1 MVQFRDNMGVAL
13 KPLLIARPLNL
24 QELGGK
30 SLAIDAHN
38 TLYQF
43 LSIIRQR
50 DGTPLKDAEGRVT
63 SHLSGLLYRTANLV
77 DAGIKPVYVFD
88 GTPHPLKLQ
97 TLERRKALKKEAEQ
111 EWRAALA
118 AGDMEEALK
127 KAKRTSRIGGQEVQ
141 EAQQLLD
148 ALGIPYVGAPGEGEA
163 QAAHMNI
170 KGDVDAVASQDFDAL
185 LFGAPVLV
193 RNITVTGK
201 RKLPDKRIWVDIRP
215 EEISLAKMLEEHG
228 IDRENLVDIG
238 ILVGTDFNEGIRGIG
253 PKKAL
258 QLIKEYGSIEKLV
271 EEGKIAAIPEYEE
284 VRNIFLSPEVTEAY
298 TLTWREADEQRVLE
312 LLCDEH
318 QFGRERV
325 LHALEKYK
333 KFAQS
338 FKQRSLFDYP

>member
-1 MVQFRDNMGVAL
+1 MGVAFKSL
-13 KPLLIARPLNL
+13 VVARPIHL

-77 DAGIKPVYVFD
+77 DVGIKPVYVFD
-88 GTPHPLKLQ
+88 GKPHPLKLH
-97 TLERRKALKKEAEQ
+97 TLEKRKALKKEAEQ
-111 EWRAALA
+111 EWRAALE

-127 KAKRTSRIGGQEVQ
+127 KAKRTSRIGEQEVR

-148 ALGIPYVGAPGEGEA
+148 ALGIPYINAKGEGEA
-163 QAAHMNI
+163 QAAYMNM

-185 LFGAPVLV
+185 LFGAPILI
-193 RNITVTGK
+193 RNVTVTGK
-201 RKLPDKRIWVDIRP
+201 RKLPDKQIWVNISP
-215 EEISLAKMLEEHG
+215 EEISLSKVLEEHG
-228 IDRENLVDIG
+228 IDREQLVDIG
-238 ILVGTDFNEGIRGIG
+238 ILVGTDFNEGIKGIG

-258 QLIKEYGSIEKLV
+258 RLIKEYGSIEKLV
-271 EEGKIAAIPEYEE
+271 NGGKIEGIPEYEE
-284 VRNIFLSPEVTEAY
+284 VRNIFLSPSVTEEY
-298 TLTWREADEQRVLE
+298 TITWREVDEGKALE
-312 LLCDEH
+312 LLCEKH

-333 KFAQS
+333 KFAKN
-338 FKQRSLFDYP
+338 FKQRSLFDYQ